1 MDIFPLYFI
10 IKEEVMTK
18 KQGKLAVYIGQI
30 ITNSLLVL
38 YLGMILAKMKSFSNI
53 YESIENGAGN
63 IEDFLSQ
70 MEFAIFEYLGRF
82 KNIIQYIG
90 FIKFLF
96 FVNLVL
102 LIAGIFI
109 FKEQIKKY
117 IFSAAGTCILLI
129 SFITISPLMQFVKVV
144 KANIMAI
151 NFSNPDLGAI
161 EGSFANISQALQN
174 LANDFDPQKAKFAKF
189 LIILA
194 IILFVVSIVVFALA
208 IKNKE
213 YDNLSDLNTDAKN
226 APENSL
232 ENDKQNQTK
241 PSEELKEEVKCE
253 KTNENIKEEE
263 NKSKKEKIS
272 EKSDLAEDAKD
283 KENKKEVKNK
293 STKDKKNQ
301 EKDKNTKA
309 KNDDIIIKRGAYD
322 FSSGFKKNNI
332 EEKKQENPQ
341 ENNK

>member
-1 MDIFPLYFI
+1 
-10 IKEEVMTK
+10 MTK

-38 YLGMILAKMKSFSNI
+38 YLGMILAKMKSFSDI

-70 MEFAIFEYLGRF
+70 MEFAIFEYLGKF

-117 IFSAAGTCILLI
+117 IFSAAGTLVLLI
-129 SFITISPLMQFVKVV
+129 SFITISPLMEFVKVV

-174 LANDFDPQKAKFAKF
+174 LANDFDPQKAKFAK
-189 LIILA
+189 LLVILA

-232 ENDKQNQTK
+232 ENDEQNQTK
-241 PSEELKEEVKCE
+241 PSKELKEEVKYE

-263 NKSKKEKIS
+263 KENENKKEKIS

-301 EKDKNTKA
+301 DKDKITKA
-309 KNDDIIIKRGAYD
+309 KIDDIIIKRGAYD

>member
-1 MDIFPLYFI
+1 
-10 IKEEVMTK
+10 MTK

-70 MEFAIFEYLGRF
+70 MEFAIFEYLGKF

-117 IFSAAGTCILLI
+117 IFSAAGTLVLLI
-129 SFITISPLMQFVKVV
+129 SFITISPLMEFVKVV

-161 EGSFANISQALQN
+161 EGSFANISQALQK
-174 LANDFDPQKAKFAKF
+174 LATDFDPQKAKFAK
-189 LIILA
+189 LLVILA
-194 IILFVVSIVVFALA
+194 IILFVISIVSFALA

-226 APENSL
+226 TPENSL
-232 ENDKQNQTK
+232 ENDEQNQTK
-241 PSEELKEEVKCE
+241 PSEELKAEVKCE
-253 KTNENIKEEE
+253 KTNENIKE
-263 NKSKKEKIS
+263 EKIS

-332 EEKKQENPQ
+332 EE
-341 ENNK
+341 

>member
-1 MDIFPLYFI
+1 
-10 IKEEVMTK
+10 MTK

-53 YESIENGAGN
+53 YESIENGTGN

-70 MEFAIFEYLGRF
+70 MEFAIFEYLGKF

-117 IFSAAGTCILLI
+117 IFSAAGTLVLLI
-129 SFITISPLMQFVKVV
+129 SFITISPLMEFVKVV

-174 LANDFDPQKAKFAKF
+174 LANDFGPQKAKFAKF
-189 LIILA
+189 LVILA
-194 IILFVVSIVVFALA
+194 IILFVISIVVFALA

-226 APENSL
+226 TTENSL
-232 ENDKQNQTK
+232 ENDEQSQTK
-241 PSEELKEEVKCE
+241 TSEELKEEVKYE

-263 NKSKKEKIS
+263 NENKKEKIS
-272 EKSDLAEDAKD
+272 EKPDLAEDTKD

-301 EKDKNTKA
+301 DKDKITKA
-309 KNDDIIIKRGAYD
+309 KIDDIIIKRGAYD

>member
-1 MDIFPLYFI
+1 MKYDIIFCINYGDIFPLYFI
-10 IKEEVMTK
+10 INEEVMTK

-63 IEDFLSQ
+63 IEDFLNQ
-70 MEFAIFEYLGRF
+70 MEFAIFEYLGKF

-129 SFITISPLMQFVKVV
+129 SFITISPLMEFIKVV
-144 KANIMAI
+144 KANIIAI

-174 LANDFDPQKAKFAKF
+174 LATDFDPQKAKLAK
-189 LIILA
+189 LLVILA
-194 IILFVVSIVVFALA
+194 IILFVVSIVSFALA

-232 ENDKQNQTK
+232 ED
-241 PSEELKEEVKCE
+241 
-253 KTNENIKEEE
+253 EN
-263 NKSKKEKIS
+263 KKEKIS

-332 EEKKQENPQ
+332 EE
-341 ENNK
+341 

>member
-1 MDIFPLYFI
+1 
-10 IKEEVMTK
+10 MTK

-70 MEFAIFEYLGRF
+70 MEFAIFEYLGKF

-117 IFSAAGTCILLI
+117 IFQAAGTLVLLI
-129 SFITISPLMQFVKVV
+129 SFITISPLMEFVKVV

-161 EGSFANISQALQN
+161 EGSFANISQALQK
-174 LANDFDPQKAKFAKF
+174 LATDFDPQKAKFAKF
-189 LIILA
+189 LVILA
-194 IILFVVSIVVFALA
+194 IILFVISIVFFALA

-232 ENDKQNQTK
+232 ENDEQNQTK

-253 KTNENIKEEE
+253 KTNENIKEE
-263 NKSKKEKIS
+263 KIS
-272 EKSDLAEDAKD
+272 EKSDLAKDAKE

-332 EEKKQENPQ
+332 EEEVQENPQ

>member
-1 MDIFPLYFI
+1 
-10 IKEEVMTK
+10 MTK

-70 MEFAIFEYLGRF
+70 MEFAIFEYLGKF

-117 IFSAAGTCILLI
+117 IFSAAGTCVLLI

-174 LANDFDPQKAKFAKF
+174 LANDFGPQKAKFAKF
-189 LIILA
+189 LVILA
-194 IILFVVSIVVFALA
+194 IILFVISIVVFALA

-226 APENSL
+226 KPENSL
-232 ENDKQNQTK
+232 ENDKKSQTK
-241 PSEELKEEVKCE
+241 TSEELKEEVKNE
-253 KTNENIKEEE
+253 KTNENIKEENE
-263 NKSKKEKIS
+263 NKKEKIS
-272 EKSDLAEDAKD
+272 EKSDLAKDAKG

-293 STKDKKNQ
+293 STKEKED
-301 EKDKNTKA
+301 KDKNTKT

-332 EEKKQENPQ
+332 EENPQ

>member
-1 MDIFPLYFI
+1 
-10 IKEEVMTK
+10 MTK

-38 YLGMILAKMKSFSNI
+38 YFGMILAKMKSFSNI
-53 YESIENGAGN
+53 YESIENDTGN

-70 MEFAIFEYLGRF
+70 MEFAIFEYLGKF

-117 IFSAAGTCILLI
+117 IFSAAGTLVLLI
-129 SFITISPLMQFVKVV
+129 SFITISPLMEFVKVV

-161 EGSFANISQALQN
+161 EGSFANISKALQN

-189 LIILA
+189 LVILA
-194 IILFVVSIVVFALA
+194 IILFVISIVSFTLA

-213 YDNLSDLNTDAKN
+213 YDNLSNLNTDAKN
-226 APENSL
+226 TPENSL
-232 ENDKQNQTK
+232 ENDEQNQTK
-241 PSEELKEEVKCE
+241 PSEELKAEVKCE
-253 KTNENIKEEE
+253 KTNENIKEEKE
-263 NKSKKEKIS
+263 NENKKEKIS
-272 EKSDLAEDAKD
+272 EKSDLAKDAKD

-293 STKDKKNQ
+293 STKEKED
-301 EKDKNTKA
+301 KDKNTKS

-332 EEKKQENPQ
+332 EE
-341 ENNK
+341 

>member
-1 MDIFPLYFI
+1 
-10 IKEEVMTK
+10 MTK

-30 ITNSLLVL
+30 ITNSLLVV
-38 YLGMILAKMKSFSNI
+38 YLGMILAKMKSFSDI

-70 MEFAIFEYLGRF
+70 MEFAIFEYLGKF

-117 IFSAAGTCILLI
+117 IFSAAGTCVLLI
-129 SFITISPLMQFVKVV
+129 SFITISPLMEFVKVV

-174 LANDFDPQKAKFAKF
+174 LANDFGPQKAKFAKF
-189 LIILA
+189 LVILA
-194 IILFVVSIVVFALA
+194 IILFVISIVVFALA

-226 APENSL
+226 TPENSL
-232 ENDKQNQTK
+232 ENDKKSQTK
-241 PSEELKEEVKCE
+241 TSEELKEEVKNE
-253 KTNENIKEEE
+253 KTNENIKEENE
-263 NKSKKEKIS
+263 NKKEKIS
-272 EKSDLAEDAKD
+272 EKSDLAKDAKG

-293 STKDKKNQ
+293 STKEKEDKNKN
-301 EKDKNTKA
+301 KNTKI

-322 FSSGFKKNNI
+322 FSSGFKKNDI

>member
-1 MDIFPLYFI
+1 
-10 IKEEVMTK
+10 MTK

-38 YLGMILAKMKSFSNI
+38 YLGMILAKMKSFSDI
-53 YESIENGAGN
+53 YKSIENGAGN

-70 MEFAIFEYLGRF
+70 MEFAIFEYLGKF

-117 IFSAAGTCILLI
+117 IFSAAGTLVLLI
-129 SFITISPLMQFVKVV
+129 SFITISPLMEFVKVV

-174 LANDFDPQKAKFAKF
+174 LANDFGPQKAKFAKF
-189 LIILA
+189 LVILA
-194 IILFVVSIVVFALA
+194 IILFVISIVSFALA

-232 ENDKQNQTK
+232 ENDEQNQTK

-253 KTNENIKEEE
+253 KTNENIKE
-263 NKSKKEKIS
+263 EKIS

-293 STKDKKNQ
+293 STKDEKNQ

-332 EEKKQENPQ
+332 EE
-341 ENNK
+341 

>member
-1 MDIFPLYFI
+1 
-10 IKEEVMTK
+10 MTK

-70 MEFAIFEYLGRF
+70 MEFAIFEYLGKF

-117 IFSAAGTCILLI
+117 IFSAAGTLVLLI
-129 SFITISPLMQFVKVV
+129 SFITISPLMEFVKVV

-161 EGSFANISQALQN
+161 EGSFANISKALQN

-189 LIILA
+189 LVILA
-194 IILFVVSIVVFALA
+194 IILFVISIVFFALA

-232 ENDKQNQTK
+232 ENDKQIQTK
-241 PSEELKEEVKCE
+241 TSEELKAEVKFE

-263 NKSKKEKIS
+263 NKGKKEIIS
-272 EKSDLAEDAKD
+272 EKSDLAKD
-283 KENKKEVKNK
+283 TKEKENKNK
-293 STKDKKNQ
+293 STKDKNNQ
-301 EKDKNTKA
+301 EKDKNTKT
-309 KNDDIIIKRGAYD
+309 KNNDIIIKRGAYD

-332 EEKKQENPQ
+332 EEEVQENPQ

>member
-1 MDIFPLYFI
+1 
-10 IKEEVMTK
+10 MTK

-38 YLGMILAKMKSFSNI
+38 YLGMILAKMKSFSDI

-70 MEFAIFEYLGRF
+70 MEFAIFEYLGKF

-117 IFSAAGTCILLI
+117 IFSAAGTLVLLI
-129 SFITISPLMQFVKVV
+129 SFITISPLMEFVKVV

-174 LANDFDPQKAKFAKF
+174 LATDFDPQKAKFAKF
-189 LIILA
+189 LVILA
-194 IILFVVSIVVFALA
+194 IILFVVSIVFFALA

-213 YDNLSDLNTDAKN
+213 YDNLSNLNTDAKN
-226 APENSL
+226 ASENSL
-232 ENDKQNQTK
+232 ENDKQSQTK
-241 PSEELKEEVKCE
+241 TSEELKEEDKNE

-272 EKSDLAEDAKD
+272 EKSDLAKD
-283 KENKKEVKNK
+283 TKEKENKNK
-293 STKDKKNQ
+293 STKDKNNQ

-322 FSSGFKKNNI
+322 FSSGFKKNNFD
-332 EEKKQENPQ
+332 E
-341 ENNK
+341 

>member
-1 MDIFPLYFI
+1 
-10 IKEEVMTK
+10 MTK

-30 ITNSLLVL
+30 ITNSLLVI

-70 MEFAIFEYLGRF
+70 MEFAIFEYLGKF

-117 IFSAAGTCILLI
+117 IFSAAGTLVLLI
-129 SFITISPLMQFVKVV
+129 SFIIISPLMEFVKVV

-174 LANDFDPQKAKFAKF
+174 LATDFDPQKAKFAK
-189 LIILA
+189 LLVILA
-194 IILFVVSIVVFALA
+194 IILFVVSIVSFALA

-232 ENDKQNQTK
+232 ENDEQNQTK
-241 PSEELKEEVKCE
+241 PIEKLKEEVKCE
-253 KTNENIKEEE
+253 KTNENIKE
-263 NKSKKEKIS
+263 EKIS

-332 EEKKQENPQ
+332 EE
-341 ENNK
+341 

>member
-1 MDIFPLYFI
+1 
-10 IKEEVMTK
+10 MTK

-38 YLGMILAKMKSFSNI
+38 YVGMILAKMKSFSNI
-53 YESIENGAGN
+53 YESIENGTGN

-70 MEFAIFEYLGRF
+70 MEFAIFEYLGKF

-117 IFSAAGTCILLI
+117 IFSAAGTLVLLI
-129 SFITISPLMQFVKVV
+129 SFITISPLMEFVKVV

-161 EGSFANISQALQN
+161 EGSFANISQALQK
-174 LANDFDPQKAKFAKF
+174 LATDFDPQKAKFAKF
-189 LIILA
+189 LVILA
-194 IILFVVSIVVFALA
+194 IILFVVSIVFFALA

-226 APENSL
+226 TPENPL
-232 ENDKQNQTK
+232 ENDKQIQTK
-241 PSEELKEEVKCE
+241 TSEELKEEDKCE
-253 KTNENIKEEE
+253 KTNDNIKEEKE
-263 NKSKKEKIS
+263 NENKKEKIS
-272 EKSDLAEDAKD
+272 EKSDLAKDAKE

-293 STKDKKNQ
+293 STK
-301 EKDKNTKA
+301 EKEDKNTKA

-332 EEKKQENPQ
+332 EE
-341 ENNK
+341 

>member
-1 MDIFPLYFI
+1 
-10 IKEEVMTK
+10 MTK

-70 MEFAIFEYLGRF
+70 MGFAIFEYLGKF

-117 IFSAAGTCILLI
+117 IFQAAGALVLLI
-129 SFITISPLMQFVKVV
+129 SFITISPLMEFVKVV

-189 LIILA
+189 LVILA
-194 IILFVVSIVVFALA
+194 IILFVISIVFFALA

-232 ENDKQNQTK
+232 ENDEQNQTK

-253 KTNENIKEEE
+253 KTNENE
-263 NKSKKEKIS
+263 NKKEKIS
-272 EKSDLAEDAKD
+272 QKTDLAEDAKE

-293 STKDKKNQ
+293 STKNKKNQ
-301 EKDKNTKA
+301 EKDKNTKV

-332 EEKKQENPQ
+332 EE
-341 ENNK
+341 

>member
-1 MDIFPLYFI
+1 
-10 IKEEVMTK
+10 MTK

-38 YLGMILAKMKSFSNI
+38 YLGIILAKMKSFSGI

-70 MEFAIFEYLGRF
+70 MEFAIFEYLGKF

-117 IFSAAGTCILLI
+117 IFSAAGTLVLLI
-129 SFITISPLMQFVKVV
+129 SFITISPLMEFVKVV

-189 LIILA
+189 LVILA
-194 IILFVVSIVVFALA
+194 IILFVISIVSFALA

-232 ENDKQNQTK
+232 ENDEQYQTK

-253 KTNENIKEEE
+253 KTNENIKEEKE
-263 NKSKKEKIS
+263 NENKKEKIS

-293 STKDKKNQ
+293 STKEKED
-301 EKDKNTKA
+301 KDKNTKS

-332 EEKKQENPQ
+332 EE
-341 ENNK
+341 

>member
-1 MDIFPLYFI
+1 
-10 IKEEVMTK
+10 MTK

-70 MEFAIFEYLGRF
+70 MEFAIFEYLGKF

-117 IFSAAGTCILLI
+117 IFSAAGTLVLLI
-129 SFITISPLMQFVKVV
+129 SFITISPLMEFVKVV

-189 LIILA
+189 LVILA
-194 IILFVVSIVVFALA
+194 IILFVISIVVFALA

-226 APENSL
+226 TPENSL
-232 ENDKQNQTK
+232 ENDKKSQTK
-241 PSEELKEEVKCE
+241 TSEELKEEVKCE
-253 KTNENIKEEE
+253 KTNENIKEENE
-263 NKSKKEKIS
+263 NKKEKIS
-272 EKSDLAEDAKD
+272 EKSDLAKDAKD

-332 EEKKQENPQ
+332 EE
-341 ENNK
+341 

>member
-1 MDIFPLYFI
+1 
-10 IKEEVMTK
+10 MTK

-70 MEFAIFEYLGRF
+70 MEFAIFEYLGKF

-117 IFSAAGTCILLI
+117 IFSAAGTLVLLI
-129 SFITISPLMQFVKVV
+129 SFITISPLMEFVKVV

-174 LANDFDPQKAKFAKF
+174 LANNFDPQKAKFAKI
-189 LIILA
+189 LVILA
-194 IILFVVSIVVFALA
+194 IILFVISIVFFALA

-226 APENSL
+226 NPNNSL
-232 ENDKQNQTK
+232 ENSEKTQTK
-241 PSEELKEEVKCE
+241 PSEELKEEVKSE
-253 KTNENIKEEE
+253 KTNENIKQEEE
-263 NKSKKEKIS
+263 EKENKKEKIS
-272 EKSDLAEDAKD
+272 EKSDLSKDAKE

-293 STKDKKNQ
+293 STKEKED
-301 EKDKNTKA
+301 KDKNTKA

-332 EEKKQENPQ
+332 DENAQENPQ

>member
-1 MDIFPLYFI
+1 
-10 IKEEVMTK
+10 MTK

-38 YLGMILAKMKSFSNI
+38 YLGMILAKMKSFSDI
-53 YESIENGAGN
+53 YESIENGTGN

-70 MEFAIFEYLGRF
+70 MEFAIFEYLGKF

-117 IFSAAGTCILLI
+117 IFSAAGTCVLLI
-129 SFITISPLMQFVKVV
+129 SFVTISPLMQFVKVV

-174 LANDFDPQKAKFAKF
+174 LATDFDPQKAKFAKF
-189 LIILA
+189 LVILA
-194 IILFVVSIVVFALA
+194 IILFVISIVFFALA

-226 APENSL
+226 APENPL
-232 ENDKQNQTK
+232 ENDKQIQTK
-241 PSEELKEEVKCE
+241 PSEELKEEDKNE
-253 KTNENIKEEE
+253 KTNENMKEEE

-293 STKDKKNQ
+293 STKEKED
-301 EKDKNTKA
+301 KDKNTKA

-332 EEKKQENPQ
+332 EE
-341 ENNK
+341 

>member
-1 MDIFPLYFI
+1 
-10 IKEEVMTK
+10 MTK

-38 YLGMILAKMKSFSNI
+38 YLGMILAKMKSFSDI

-70 MEFAIFEYLGRF
+70 MEFAIFEYLGKF

-117 IFSAAGTCILLI
+117 IFSAAGTCVLLI

-161 EGSFANISQALQN
+161 EGSFANISQALQK
-174 LANDFDPQKAKFAKF
+174 LATDFDPQKAKFAKF
-189 LIILA
+189 LVILA
-194 IILFVVSIVVFALA
+194 IILFVVSIVFFALA

-213 YDNLSDLNTDAKN
+213 YDLNTDAKN
-226 APENSL
+226 TPENPL
-232 ENDKQNQTK
+232 ENDEQNQTK
-241 PSEELKEEVKCE
+241 PSEELKAEVKCE
-253 KTNENIKEEE
+253 KTNENIKEEKE
-263 NKSKKEKIS
+263 NENKKEKIS
-272 EKSDLAEDAKD
+272 EKSDLAEDSK
-283 KENKKEVKNK
+283 
-293 STKDKKNQ
+293 
-301 EKDKNTKA
+301 EKDKNTKT
-309 KNDDIIIKRGAYD
+309 KNNDIIIKRGAYD

-332 EEKKQENPQ
+332 EE
-341 ENNK
+341 

>member
-1 MDIFPLYFI
+1 
-10 IKEEVMTK
+10 MTK

-38 YLGMILAKMKSFSNI
+38 YLGMILAKMKSFSDI

-70 MEFAIFEYLGRF
+70 MEFAIFEYLGKF

-117 IFSAAGTCILLI
+117 IFSAAGALVLLI

-174 LANDFDPQKAKFAKF
+174 LATDFDPQKAKFAK
-189 LIILA
+189 LLVILA
-194 IILFVVSIVVFALA
+194 IILFVISIVVFALA

-226 APENSL
+226 TPENSL
-232 ENDKQNQTK
+232 ENDKKSQTK
-241 PSEELKEEVKCE
+241 TSEELKEEVKCE
-253 KTNENIKEEE
+253 KTNENIKEENE
-263 NKSKKEKIS
+263 NKKEKIS
-272 EKSDLAEDAKD
+272 EKSDLAKDAKG

-293 STKDKKNQ
+293 STKEKEDKNKN
-301 EKDKNTKA
+301 KNTKI

-332 EEKKQENPQ
+332 EE
-341 ENNK
+341 

>member
-1 MDIFPLYFI
+1 
-10 IKEEVMTK
+10 MTK

-38 YLGMILAKMKSFSNI
+38 YLGMILAKMKSFSDI
-53 YESIENGAGN
+53 YESIENGTGN

-70 MEFAIFEYLGRF
+70 MEFAIFEYLGKF

-117 IFSAAGTCILLI
+117 IFSAAGTLVLLI
-129 SFITISPLMQFVKVV
+129 SFITISPLMEFVKVV

-189 LIILA
+189 LVILA
-194 IILFVVSIVVFALA
+194 IILFVVSIVSFALA

-226 APENSL
+226 TPENSL
-232 ENDKQNQTK
+232 ENDEQNQTK
-241 PSEELKEEVKCE
+241 PSEELKEEDKSK
-253 KTNENIKEEE
+253 KTNDNIKEEKE
-263 NKSKKEKIS
+263 NENKKEKIS
-272 EKSDLAEDAKD
+272 EKSDLAEDS
-283 KENKKEVKNK
+283 KEIENKNK

-309 KNDDIIIKRGAYD
+309 KNNDIIIKRGAYD

>member
-1 MDIFPLYFI
+1 
-10 IKEEVMTK
+10 MTK

-53 YESIENGAGN
+53 YESIENGTGN

-70 MEFAIFEYLGRF
+70 MEFAIFEYLGKF

-117 IFSAAGTCILLI
+117 IFSAAGTLVLLI
-129 SFITISPLMQFVKVV
+129 SFITISPLMEFVKVV

-174 LANDFDPQKAKFAKF
+174 LANDFGPQKAKFAKF
-189 LIILA
+189 LVILA
-194 IILFVVSIVVFALA
+194 IILFVISIVFFALA

-226 APENSL
+226 TPENSL
-232 ENDKQNQTK
+232 ENDEQNQTK
-241 PSEELKEEVKCE
+241 PSEELKAEVKCE
-253 KTNENIKEEE
+253 KTNENIKEE
-263 NKSKKEKIS
+263 KIS
-272 EKSDLAEDAKD
+272 EKSDLAKDAKG
-283 KENKKEVKNK
+283 KENKKEIKNK
-293 STKDKKNQ
+293 STKEKED
-301 EKDKNTKA
+301 KDKNTKA

-332 EEKKQENPQ
+332 EEKVQENPQ

>member
-1 MDIFPLYFI
+1 
-10 IKEEVMTK
+10 MTK

-70 MEFAIFEYLGRF
+70 MEFAIFEYLGKF

-117 IFSAAGTCILLI
+117 IFSAAGTLVLLI
-129 SFITISPLMQFVKVV
+129 SFITISPLMEFVKVV

-151 NFSNPDLGAI
+151 NFSNPDLGTI

-189 LIILA
+189 LVILA
-194 IILFVVSIVVFALA
+194 IILFVISIVFFALA

-226 APENSL
+226 NPNNSL
-232 ENDKQNQTK
+232 ENTEKTQTK
-241 PSEELKEEVKCE
+241 PSEELKEEVKSE

-263 NKSKKEKIS
+263 EKEKIS
-272 EKSDLAEDAKD
+272 EKSDLAKD
-283 KENKKEVKNK
+283 TKVKENKKEVKNK
-293 STKDKKNQ
+293 STKEKED
-301 EKDKNTKA
+301 KDKNTKA

-332 EEKKQENPQ
+332 DENAQENPQ

>member
-1 MDIFPLYFI
+1 
-10 IKEEVMTK
+10 MTK

-53 YESIENGAGN
+53 YESIENGTGN

-70 MEFAIFEYLGRF
+70 MEFAIFEYLGKF

-117 IFSAAGTCILLI
+117 IFSAAGTLVLLI
-129 SFITISPLMQFVKVV
+129 SFITISPLMEFVKVV

-161 EGSFANISQALQN
+161 EGSFANISQALQK
-174 LANDFDPQKAKFAKF
+174 LATDFDPQKAKFAKF
-189 LIILA
+189 LVILA
-194 IILFVVSIVVFALA
+194 IILFVISIVFFALA

-226 APENSL
+226 TPENSL
-232 ENDKQNQTK
+232 ENDEQNQTK
-241 PSEELKEEVKCE
+241 PSEELNEEVKCE
-253 KTNENIKEEE
+253 KTNENIKEEKEKEKE
-263 NKSKKEKIS
+263 NENKKEKIS

-332 EEKKQENPQ
+332 EE
-341 ENNK
+341 

>member
-1 MDIFPLYFI
+1 
-10 IKEEVMTK
+10 MTK

-117 IFSAAGTCILLI
+117 IFSAAGTLVLLI
-129 SFITISPLMQFVKVV
+129 SFITISPLMEFVKVV

-174 LANDFDPQKAKFAKF
+174 LANDFGPQKAKFAKF
-189 LIILA
+189 LVILA
-194 IILFVVSIVVFALA
+194 IILFVISIVFFALA

-226 APENSL
+226 TPENSL
-232 ENDKQNQTK
+232 ENDEQNQTK

-253 KTNENIKEEE
+253 KTNENIKEE
-263 NKSKKEKIS
+263 NKKEKIS
-272 EKSDLAEDAKD
+272 EKSDLAKDAKG
-283 KENKKEVKNK
+283 KENKKEIKNK
-293 STKDKKNQ
+293 STKEKED
-301 EKDKNTKA
+301 KDKNTKA

-332 EEKKQENPQ
+332 EE
-341 ENNK
+341 

>member
-1 MDIFPLYFI
+1 
-10 IKEEVMTK
+10 MTK

-70 MEFAIFEYLGRF
+70 MEFAIFEYLGKF

-117 IFSAAGTCILLI
+117 IFSAAGTLVLLI
-129 SFITISPLMQFVKVV
+129 SFITISPLMEFVKVV

-189 LIILA
+189 LVILA
-194 IILFVVSIVVFALA
+194 IILFVISIVVFALA

-232 ENDKQNQTK
+232 ENDEQNQTK

-253 KTNENIKEEE
+253 KTNENIKEENE
-263 NKSKKEKIS
+263 NKKEKIS
-272 EKSDLAEDAKD
+272 EKSDLAEDAKE
-283 KENKKEVKNK
+283 KENKNK

-301 EKDKNTKA
+301 EKDKNTKS

-332 EEKKQENPQ
+332 EE
-341 ENNK
+341 

>member
-1 MDIFPLYFI
+1 
-10 IKEEVMTK
+10 MTK

-38 YLGMILAKMKSFSNI
+38 YLGMILAKMKSFSDI

-70 MEFAIFEYLGRF
+70 MEFAIFEYLGKF

-117 IFSAAGTCILLI
+117 IFSAAGTLVLLI
-129 SFITISPLMQFVKVV
+129 SFITISPLMEFVKVV

-189 LIILA
+189 LVILA
-194 IILFVVSIVVFALA
+194 IILFVVSIVFFALA

-226 APENSL
+226 TTENSL
-232 ENDKQNQTK
+232 ENDEQSQTK
-241 PSEELKEEVKCE
+241 TSEELKEEVKYE

-263 NKSKKEKIS
+263 NENKKEKIS
-272 EKSDLAEDAKD
+272 EKSDLAEDAKG

-293 STKDKKNQ
+293 STKEKED
-301 EKDKNTKA
+301 KDKNTKA

-332 EEKKQENPQ
+332 EEKVQENPQ

>member
-1 MDIFPLYFI
+1 
-10 IKEEVMTK
+10 MTK

-70 MEFAIFEYLGRF
+70 MEFAIFEYLGKF

-117 IFSAAGTCILLI
+117 IFQAAGTLVLLI

-174 LANDFDPQKAKFAKF
+174 LANDFGPQKAKFAKF
-189 LIILA
+189 LVILA
-194 IILFVVSIVVFALA
+194 IILFVVSIVFFALA

-226 APENSL
+226 TPENSL
-232 ENDKQNQTK
+232 ENDEQNQTK

-272 EKSDLAEDAKD
+272 EKSDLAEDT

-293 STKDKKNQ
+293 STKEKED
-301 EKDKNTKA
+301 KDKNTKA

>member
-1 MDIFPLYFI
+1 
-10 IKEEVMTK
+10 MTK

-70 MEFAIFEYLGRF
+70 MEFAIFEYLGKF

-117 IFSAAGTCILLI
+117 IFSAAGALVLLI

-189 LIILA
+189 LVILA
-194 IILFVVSIVVFALA
+194 IILFVISIVFFALA

-232 ENDKQNQTK
+232 ENDEQNQTK
-241 PSEELKEEVKCE
+241 PSEELKAEVKCE

-263 NKSKKEKIS
+263 NKGKKEIIS
-272 EKSDLAEDAKD
+272 EKSDLAKD
-283 KENKKEVKNK
+283 TKEKENKNK
-293 STKDKKNQ
+293 STKDKNNQ
-301 EKDKNTKA
+301 EKDKNTKT
-309 KNDDIIIKRGAYD
+309 KNNDIIIKRGAYD

-332 EEKKQENPQ
+332 EEEVQENPQ

>member
-1 MDIFPLYFI
+1 M
-10 IKEEVMTK
+10 
-18 KQGKLAVYIGQI
+18 
-30 ITNSLLVL
+30 
-38 YLGMILAKMKSFSNI
+38 GMILAKMKSFSDI

-70 MEFAIFEYLGRF
+70 MEFAIFEYLGKF

-117 IFSAAGTCILLI
+117 IFSAAGTLVLLI
-129 SFITISPLMQFVKVV
+129 SFITISPLMEFVKVV

-189 LIILA
+189 LVILA
-194 IILFVVSIVVFALA
+194 IILFVVSIVSFALA

-213 YDNLSDLNTDAKN
+213 YNNLSDLNTDAKN
-226 APENSL
+226 TPENSL
-232 ENDKQNQTK
+232 ENDKQSQTK
-241 PSEELKEEVKCE
+241 TSEELKAEVKCE

-293 STKDKKNQ
+293 STKEKED
-301 EKDKNTKA
+301 KDKNTKA

-322 FSSGFKKNNI
+322 FSSGFKKNDI

>member
-1 MDIFPLYFI
+1 
-10 IKEEVMTK
+10 MTK

-30 ITNSLLVL
+30 ITNSLLVI

-63 IEDFLSQ
+63 IEDFLNQ
-70 MEFAIFEYLGRF
+70 MEFAIFEYLGKF

-96 FVNLVL
+96 FLNLVL

-117 IFSAAGTCILLI
+117 IFSAAGTLVLLI
-129 SFITISPLMQFVKVV
+129 SFITISPLMEFVKVV

-174 LANDFDPQKAKFAKF
+174 LATDFDPQKAKFAK
-189 LIILA
+189 LLVILA
-194 IILFVVSIVVFALA
+194 IILFVVSIVSFALA

-232 ENDKQNQTK
+232 ENDEQNQTK
-241 PSEELKEEVKCE
+241 PIEKLKEEVKCE
-253 KTNENIKEEE
+253 KTNENIKE
-263 NKSKKEKIS
+263 EKIS

-332 EEKKQENPQ
+332 EE
-341 ENNK
+341 

>member
-1 MDIFPLYFI
+1 
-10 IKEEVMTK
+10 MTK

-53 YESIENGAGN
+53 YESIENDAGN
-63 IEDFLSQ
+63 VEDFLSQ
-70 MEFAIFEYLGRF
+70 MGFAIFEYLGKF

-117 IFSAAGTCILLI
+117 IFSAAGTLVLLI
-129 SFITISPLMQFVKVV
+129 SFITISPLMEFVKVV

-189 LIILA
+189 LVILA
-194 IILFVVSIVVFALA
+194 IILFAISIVFFALA

-226 APENSL
+226 NPNNSL
-232 ENDKQNQTK
+232 ENSEKTQTK
-241 PSEELKEEVKCE
+241 PSEELKEEVKSE
-253 KTNENIKEEE
+253 KTNENIKEE
-263 NKSKKEKIS
+263 KIS
-272 EKSDLAEDAKD
+272 EKSDLAKDAKE

-293 STKDKKNQ
+293 STKEKED
-301 EKDKNTKA
+301 KDKNTKA

-332 EEKKQENPQ
+332 DENAQENPQ

>member
-1 MDIFPLYFI
+1 
-10 IKEEVMTK
+10 MTK

-63 IEDFLSQ
+63 IEDFLNQ
-70 MEFAIFEYLGRF
+70 MEFAIFEYLGKF

-117 IFSAAGTCILLI
+117 IFQAAGTLVLLI
-129 SFITISPLMQFVKVV
+129 SFITISPLMEFVKVV

-174 LANDFDPQKAKFAKF
+174 LANDFDPQKAKFAK
-189 LIILA
+189 LLVILA
-194 IILFVVSIVVFALA
+194 IILFVVSIVSFALA

-241 PSEELKEEVKCE
+241 PSEELKKEDKNE

-263 NKSKKEKIS
+263 KIS
-272 EKSDLAEDAKD
+272 QKSDLAEDAKD

-301 EKDKNTKA
+301 EKDKNTKE

-332 EEKKQENPQ
+332 EE
-341 ENNK
+341 

>member
-1 MDIFPLYFI
+1 
-10 IKEEVMTK
+10 MTK

>member
-1 MDIFPLYFI
+1 
-10 IKEEVMTK
+10 MTK

-38 YLGMILAKMKSFSNI
+38 YLGMILAKMKSFSDI

-70 MEFAIFEYLGRF
+70 MEFAIFEYLGKF

-117 IFSAAGTCILLI
+117 IFSAAGTLVLLI
-129 SFITISPLMQFVKVV
+129 SFITISPLMEFVKVV

-189 LIILA
+189 LVILA
-194 IILFVVSIVVFALA
+194 IILFVVSIVSFALA

-213 YDNLSDLNTDAKN
+213 YNNLSDLNTDAKN
-226 APENSL
+226 TPENSL
-232 ENDKQNQTK
+232 ENDKQSQTK
-241 PSEELKEEVKCE
+241 TSEELKEEVKCE
-253 KTNENIKEEE
+253 KTNENIKEE
-263 NKSKKEKIS
+263 KIS

-283 KENKKEVKNK
+283 KENKNK
-293 STKDKKNQ
+293 STKDKNNQ
-301 EKDKNTKA
+301 EKDKNTKT
-309 KNDDIIIKRGAYD
+309 KNNDIIIKRGAYD

-332 EEKKQENPQ
+332 EENPQ

>member
-1 MDIFPLYFI
+1 
-10 IKEEVMTK
+10 MTK

-53 YESIENGAGN
+53 YESIENGTGN

-70 MEFAIFEYLGRF
+70 MEFAIFEYLGKF

-117 IFSAAGTCILLI
+117 IFSATGTLVLLI
-129 SFITISPLMQFVKVV
+129 SFITISPLMEFVKVV

-161 EGSFANISQALQN
+161 EGSFANISQALQK
-174 LANDFDPQKAKFAKF
+174 LATDFDPQKAKFAKF
-189 LIILA
+189 LVILA
-194 IILFVVSIVVFALA
+194 IILFVISIVSSALA

-226 APENSL
+226 TPENSL
-232 ENDKQNQTK
+232 ENDKQSQTK

-253 KTNENIKEEE
+253 KTNDNIKEEKE
-263 NKSKKEKIS
+263 NENKKEKNS
-272 EKSDLAEDAKD
+272 QKSDLAEDS
-283 KENKKEVKNK
+283 KEIENKNK

-301 EKDKNTKA
+301 EKDKNTKT
-309 KNDDIIIKRGAYD
+309 KNNDIIIKRGAYD

-332 EEKKQENPQ
+332 EE
-341 ENNK
+341 

>member
-1 MDIFPLYFI
+1 
-10 IKEEVMTK
+10 MTK

-63 IEDFLSQ
+63 IEDFLNQ
-70 MEFAIFEYLGRF
+70 MEFAIFEYLGKF

-117 IFSAAGTCILLI
+117 IFSAAGTLVLLI

-189 LIILA
+189 LVILA
-194 IILFVVSIVVFALA
+194 IILFVVSIVSFALA

-226 APENSL
+226 NPNNSL
-232 ENDKQNQTK
+232 ENDEQNQTK

-263 NKSKKEKIS
+263 EEEKENENKKEKIS

-332 EEKKQENPQ
+332 EE
-341 ENNK
+341 

>member
-1 MDIFPLYFI
+1 
-10 IKEEVMTK
+10 MTK

-70 MEFAIFEYLGRF
+70 MEFAIFEYLGKF

-117 IFSAAGTCILLI
+117 IFSAAGTLVLLI
-129 SFITISPLMQFVKVV
+129 SFITISPLMEFVKVV

-189 LIILA
+189 LVILA
-194 IILFVVSIVVFALA
+194 IILFVVSIVSFALA

-226 APENSL
+226 TPENSL
-232 ENDKQNQTK
+232 ENDEQSQTK
-241 PSEELKEEVKCE
+241 PSEELKEENKNE

-263 NKSKKEKIS
+263 NKGKKEKIS
-272 EKSDLAEDAKD
+272 EKSDLAEDSKE
-283 KENKKEVKNK
+283 KENKNK
-293 STKDKKNQ
+293 STKNDKNQ
-301 EKDKNTKA
+301 EKDKNTKS

-332 EEKKQENPQ
+332 EE
-341 ENNK
+341 

>member
-1 MDIFPLYFI
+1 
-10 IKEEVMTK
+10 MTK

-70 MEFAIFEYLGRF
+70 MEFAIFEYLGKF

-117 IFSAAGTCILLI
+117 IFSAAGTLVLLI
-129 SFITISPLMQFVKVV
+129 SFITISPLMEFVKVV

-174 LANDFDPQKAKFAKF
+174 LANDFDPQKAKFAK
-189 LIILA
+189 LLVILA

-226 APENSL
+226 NPNNSL
-232 ENDKQNQTK
+232 ENDEQNQTK
-241 PSEELKEEVKCE
+241 PSEELKAEVKCE

-272 EKSDLAEDAKD
+272 EKPDLAKDAKG

-293 STKDKKNQ
+293 STKEKEDKN
-301 EKDKNTKA
+301 KNTKI

-332 EEKKQENPQ
+332 EEEVQENPQ